1 MIVNTFSG
9 SKHVPEQKRPKR
21 KRPNLIL
28 SVAEPQRGVDEG
40 EEDRE
45 DHSGEKDQ
53 DAAKLEEQK
62 ILTFERR
69 NCGTG
74 QFGHTYTI

>member
-1 MIVNTFSG
+1 MSRKG
-9 SKHVPEQKRPKR
+9 PKR
-21 KRPNLIL
+21 KRENLIL

-53 DAAKLEEQK
+53 DAAKS
-62 ILTFERR
+62 R
-69 NCGTG
+69 NRM
-74 QFGHTYTI
+74 FDI

>member
-1 MIVNTFSG
+1 M
-9 SKHVPEQKRPKR
+9 
-21 KRPNLIL
+21 
-28 SVAEPQRGVDEG
+28 DEG

-69 NCGTG
+69 KLYLWDGSIWSHL
-74 QFGHTYTI
+74 HTHNGLTW

>member
-1 MIVNTFSG
+1 M
-9 SKHVPEQKRPKR
+9 SKKRPKR
-21 KRPNLIL
+21 KRANLIL

-62 ILTFERR
+62 FLTFERR
-69 NCGTG
+69 NCGRG
-74 QFGHTYTI
+74 QFGHTYIHIMV

>member
-1 MIVNTFSG
+1 M
-9 SKHVPEQKRPKR
+9 SKKRPKR
-21 KRPNLIL
+21 KRTNLIL

-53 DAAKLEEQK
+53 DAAKLEEQ
-62 ILTFERR
+62 
-69 NCGTG
+69 NV
-74 QFGHTYTI
+74 

>member
-1 MIVNTFSG
+1 M
-9 SKHVPEQKRPKR
+9 
-21 KRPNLIL
+21 
-28 SVAEPQRGVDEG
+28 DEG

-62 ILTFERR
+62 FLTFERR
-69 NCGTG
+69 NCGRG
-74 QFGHTYTI
+74 QFGHSYIHIMV

>member
-1 MIVNTFSG
+1 M
-9 SKHVPEQKRPKR
+9 SKKRPKR
-21 KRPNLIL
+21 KRTNLIL

-53 DAAKLEEQK
+53 DAAKLEEQSF
-62 ILTFERR
+62 LTFERR
-69 NCGTG
+69 KL
-74 QFGHTYTI
+74 

>member
-1 MIVNTFSG
+1 M
-9 SKHVPEQKRPKR
+9 SKKRPKR
-21 KRPNLIL
+21 KAANLIL

-53 DAAKLEEQK
+53 DAAKLEEQ
-62 ILTFERR
+62 IFLTFERR
-69 NCGTG
+69 KLQLWDGSIWSHL
-74 QFGHTYTI
+74 HTYNGLTW

>member
-1 MIVNTFSG
+1 M
-9 SKHVPEQKRPKR
+9 SKKRPKR
-21 KRPNLIL
+21 KRTNLIL

-53 DAAKLEEQK
+53 DAAKLENNHDDIDNNK
-62 ILTFERR
+62 IDDNYISLLEKEEDAAISGNRM
-69 NCGTG
+69 
-74 QFGHTYTI
+74 

>member
-1 MIVNTFSG
+1 MSRKG
-9 SKHVPEQKRPKR
+9 PKR
-21 KRPNLIL
+21 KRENLIL

-53 DAAKLEEQK
+53 DAAKLEEQNF
-62 ILTFERR
+62 LTFEGRK
-69 NCGTG
+69 
-74 QFGHTYTI
+74 I

>member
-1 MIVNTFSG
+1 M
-9 SKHVPEQKRPKR
+9 
-21 KRPNLIL
+21 
-28 SVAEPQRGVDEG
+28 DEG

-74 QFGHTYTI
+74 QFGHTYTHIMV

>member
-1 MIVNTFSG
+1 M
-9 SKHVPEQKRPKR
+9 SKKRPKR
-21 KRPNLIL
+21 KRTNLIL

-62 ILTFERR
+62 FLTIERR
-69 NCGTG
+69 K
-74 QFGHTYTI
+74 I

>member
-1 MIVNTFSG
+1 M
-9 SKHVPEQKRPKR
+9 SKKRPKR
-21 KRPNLIL
+21 KRTNLIL

-53 DAAKLEEQK
+53 DAAKLEEQ
-62 ILTFERR
+62 IFLTFERR
-69 NCGTG
+69 K
-74 QFGHTYTI
+74 I

>member
-1 MIVNTFSG
+1 M
-9 SKHVPEQKRPKR
+9 SKKRPKR
-21 KRPNLIL
+21 KAANLIL

-53 DAAKLEEQK
+53 DAAKLEEQ
-62 ILTFERR
+62 IFLTFERR
-69 NCGTG
+69 KL
-74 QFGHTYTI
+74 